1 MMRAATTAT
10 WRTTGHGS
18 ERAGRGTG
26 RLARD
31 LALQSLVQAKLELE
45 WNPEQIAAWLR
56 QTYPNRR
63 AWHVCHETI
72 YQAVYHGGDR
82 GLTRKLTAKLRT
94 GRPLRK
100 RCRKPSGRAARFVEV
115 ALSCR
120 GFQGALVR
128 PRGGVVTALAL
139 V

>member
-72 YQAVYHGGDR
+72 YQAIYHGGDR

-100 RCRKPSGRAARFVEV
+100 RCRKPSGRAPRFVK
-115 ALSCR
+115 
-120 GFQGALVR
+120 VR
-128 PRGGVVTALAL
+128 SSRRRAQRTSMRRRARVMTAWAW